1 MAQALYRKYRPTS
14 FEDVVNQVHVK
25 TTLQNEIASGN
36 FAHAYLFAGPRGI
49 GKTTIARLFAKAINA
64 KAIEKYNLQDSM
76 LIDIVEID
84 AASHTGVDNV
94 RENVIQNAY
103 AAPTQLAY
111 KVFIIDEVHMLS
123 ASAFNALLKILE
135 EPPAH
140 VVFVLATTEVHKVP
154 ATVISR
160 CQRFDFHAASLVDI
174 VKRLEYICAQE
185 QVSVE
190 LAVLQ
195 RIARRAGGAL
205 RDAESMLGQVLSLGG
220 TAITEEQA
228 DIVLPRVNMV
238 VVMQLIEHLF
248 KKETKAYIET
258 IQQAVHDGMH
268 LSELHKSIIEVL
280 RQCMLF
286 SVDDA
291 LDHFAQLDV
300 NSDVHTQL
308 VELMKLVS
316 TQDCVA
322 LLDLFTEAGTQLARA
337 RIPQLPLETAGVTWC
352 VGNSMSQPIAQSGTT
367 QPAPQPTSSSVAPS
381 SSNTTSTITPEKP
394 TDKKFVKKSAP
405 MVMTAQ
411 PAAAPVTS
419 TEVSQSIAQH
429 WGEIQRA
436 VRDHNHSLA
445 MSLALANVAGMVDD
459 HTVQLGTKFDF
470 HRERINL
477 EANRAA
483 IHDVIVTVTGHD
495 VAVECIADDKFEID
509 ISVLN
514 TVPSDNIASV
524 QEVDNVWDLALNT
537 FGGEEVK
544 KPAST

>member
-64 KAIEKYNLQDSM
+64 QAIEKYNLQDST

-174 VKRLEYICAQE
+174 VKRLEYICEQE

-205 RDAESMLGQVLSLGG
+205 RDAESMLGQVLSLGA

-258 IQQAVHDGMH
+258 VQQAVHDGMH

-280 RQCMLF
+280 RQCMLY

-300 NSDVHTQL
+300 NSDVHAQL

-352 VGNSMSQPIAQSGTT
+352 VR
-367 QPAPQPTSSSVAPS
+367 
-381 SSNTTSTITPEKP
+381 NTTSTITPEKP
-394 TDKKFVKKSAP
+394 NEKPIAKKSAP

-411 PAAAPVTS
+411 PEAAPVTS
-419 TEVSQSIAQH
+419 TEVSQSIAKH
-429 WGEIQRA
+429 WAEIQRA

-459 HTVQLGTKFDF
+459 RTVQLGTKFDF
-470 HRERINL
+470 HRERINQ

-483 IHDVIVTVTGHD
+483 IHDVIIAVTGHD
-495 VAVECIADDKFEID
+495 VVIDCIADDKFEID

-544 KPAST
+544 KPASS